1 MDFFAAQDLARSR
14 TRRLVVLFAL
24 AVIAII
30 ASTSAFL
37 FVLFEFERF
46 VPDGLDDASSAEKT
60 ALWGNVVAQHLD
72 VFGIVAAATLGVVG
86 LASLYKWMQVRA
98 GGHVVAEMMGGVRVN
113 PSTTEPFERRLVNVV
128 EEMAIASGIPLPA
141 VYVLPHEESINAFAA
156 GLTTSDAVV
165 AVTRGCLE
173 KLSRDELQGVVA
185 HEFGH
190 VLNGDMKLNVQL
202 IALLHG
208 ILFIALLGR
217 VVLRMS
223 LRSGGSRRG
232 GKNGGSAVLAML
244 GAGSALAV
252 IGYAGFF
259 FGRLIQAAVSR
270 QREYLADASA
280 VQFTRNPVGLAG
292 ALKKIGG
299 FSLGSKMTNP
309 RSTEI
314 SHALFAQG
322 FRTTFVGLMA
332 THPPLPE
339 RIRAIEPSWDGT
351 YGEAP
356 RREVALREARESEA
370 RGSGPARRAS
380 HQAAVAGLSLSTGA
394 TSLAFSPERAIAEV
408 GTISE
413 TNVARA
419 KELRASIP
427 EALLDAAH
435 DASKAPAL
443 IYGLL
448 LSREDEGIRDGQLS
462 LVSQE
467 AESGS
472 AATLKPLLAELSGL
486 DPAHRVPLVQ
496 IALPTLK
503 SLPGG
508 ALDRFFHVIHG
519 LVHFDGHV
527 DAFEFALQKLLV
539 HHLRLAAR
547 PTDAKVSVRSLA
559 EVAREVGMLLSFL
572 AHLADTEDDVA
583 SSFAAGVGRL
593 PTLAHTLALAPRS
606 AGFDAIHDALET
618 LDHASLD
625 IRRQVLDAA
634 AHTIGGDGTITIEEA
649 DLLRTIASVLDCPM
663 PPL

>member
-14 TRRLVVLFAL
+14 TRRLVVLFGL
-24 AVIAII
+24 AVVAII

-46 VPDGLDDASSAEKT
+46 VPDGVDDVGASDRAVN
-60 ALWGNVVAQHLD
+60 WGNVVAEHVD

-86 LASLYKWMQVRA
+86 LASLYKWAQVRA

-141 VYVLPHEESINAFAA
+141 VYVLPHEDSINAFAA

-217 VVLRMS
+217 IVFRMA

-232 GKNGGSAVLAML
+232 GREGGSAVLAML
-244 GAGSALAV
+244 GAGSALAI

-280 VQFTRNPVGLAG
+280 VQFTRNPGGIAG

-299 FSLGSKMTNP
+299 FSRGSKMSDP

-339 RIRAIEPSWDGT
+339 RIRAIEPRWDGA
-351 YGEAP
+351 YRDAP
-356 RREVALREARESEA
+356 ERAAALREAREGEA
-370 RGSGPARRAS
+370 RAPSRRRA
-380 HQAAVAGLSLSTGA
+380 AAHVAPAGGVA
-394 TSLAFSPERAIAEV
+394 PLAFSPERAITAV

-413 TNVARA
+413 ASVARA
-419 KELRASIP
+419 RALWAAIP
-427 EALLDAAH
+427 EPLLDAAH
-435 DASKAPAL
+435 DAPGAPAL
-443 IYGLL
+443 VYGLL
-448 LSREDEGIRDGQLS
+448 LSRDDARVRDGQLA
-462 LVSQE
+462 LVSSE
-467 AESGS
+467 AEEGH
-472 AATLKPLLAELSGL
+472 AATLKPLLTALDSL
-486 DPAHRVPLVQ
+486 DPMHRVPLVQ

-503 SLPGG
+503 VLSGA
-508 ALDRFFHVIHG
+508 ALDRFLHVVHE

-547 PTDAKVSVRSLA
+547 PTDAKVSVRSLPG
-559 EVAREVGMLLSFL
+559 VAREASTLLSFL
-572 AHLADTEDDVA
+572 AHLAGTEEDVA
-583 SSFAAGVGRL
+583 RSFAAGVGRL
-593 PTLAHTLALAPRS
+593 PTLAHTLTLAPRS

-618 LDHASLD
+618 LEHASLE

-634 AHTIGGDGTITIEEA
+634 AHTVGGDGSVTAEEA
-649 DLLRTIASVLDCPM
+649 DLLRVIASVLDCPM